1 MPPPS
6 QWLVTALTVVATALV
21 QLAVQLTLG
30 YIADAI
36 PGWRPRL
43 AEPMRRVM
51 LTVTAIFTLMTGHL
65 VQVGLWALRYY
76 SWGELGGFVNSAYF
90 SLASFTTVGANELQL
105 SPMHRMTG
113 AIEAATGM
121 LMFGWSTA
129 LLVSFIQK
137 AERLKA

>member
-1 MPPPS
+1 MPPFS
-6 QWLVTALTVVATALV
+6 QWIVTALIVVATALV
-21 QLAVQLTLG
+21 QLAVQLMLN
-30 YIADAI
+30 YIADTM
-36 PGWRPRL
+36 PRWRPGTP
-43 AEPMRRVM
+43 EPVRRVI
-51 LTVTAIFTLMTGHL
+51 LTVTAIFTLMAGHL

-76 SWGELGGFVNSAYF
+76 SWGEIGGFVNSVYF
-90 SLASFTTVGANELQL
+90 SLASFTTVGASELQL
-105 SPMHRMTG
+105 SPLHRMTG

>member
-1 MPPPS
+1 M
-6 QWLVTALTVVATALV
+6 
-21 QLAVQLTLG
+21 
-30 YIADAI
+30 I
-36 PGWRPRL
+36 
-43 AEPMRRVM
+43 
-51 LTVTAIFTLMTGHL
+51 LTVTAIFTLMAGHL
-65 VQVGLWALRYY
+65 IQVRLWALRYY
-76 SWGELGGFVNSAYF
+76 SWGEVGGLLNSVYF

-105 SPMHRMTG
+105 SPLHRITG